1 MIVLSWQEYRTGKLL
16 TGEVKKYLIDI
27 LVTMVERHRR
37 ARAAVTE
44 EVKKKLMLSYILTI
58 KWTDTI

>member
-1 MIVLSWQEYRTGKLL
+1 MVLLSWQEYRTGKLL

-44 EVKKKLMLSYILTI
+44 EVKNKHHISYILVI
-58 KWTDTI
+58 